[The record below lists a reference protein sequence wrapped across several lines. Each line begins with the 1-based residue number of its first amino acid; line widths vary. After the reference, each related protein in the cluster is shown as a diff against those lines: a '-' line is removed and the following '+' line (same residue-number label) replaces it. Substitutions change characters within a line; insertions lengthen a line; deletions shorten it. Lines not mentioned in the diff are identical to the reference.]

1 MLLGM
6 FSRINWDAYKALK
19 SMVSPQLDVQ
29 IIDTI
34 VFVIISYLYNMDNI
48 TNLV

>member
-1 MLLGM
+1 
-6 FSRINWDAYKALK
+6 
-19 SMVSPQLDVQ
+19 MVSPQLDVQ

-48 TNLV
+48 INLV